1 MIDKTDRQD
10 LYPGLVERNT
20 HLCLFVCVFVF
31 RSADTYQPRIEH
43 DLGSSTAG
51 ELVMATKRSLMAMR
65 ARGPSRQPGCHKLG
79 CRDLKR
85 NDRLEDAF
93 RTAIGERWR
102 CSAQP

>member
-1 MIDKTDRQD
+1 MPTAEDNTVWGAD
-10 LYPGLVERNT
+10 GERG
-20 HLCLFVCVFVF
+20 
-31 RSADTYQPRIEH
+31 QP
-43 DLGSSTAG
+43 GSSTAG

>member
-1 MIDKTDRQD
+1 MSQLEVYGFTDRDRQHIGD
-10 LYPGLVERNT
+10 TAGERHASPVT
-20 HLCLFVCVFVF
+20 
-31 RSADTYQPRIEH
+31 RQ
-43 DLGSSTAG
+43 GSSTAG

>member
-1 MIDKTDRQD
+1 MRLRFEMGYD
-10 LYPGLVERNT
+10 LVQGGSTSGLDET
-20 HLCLFVCVFVF
+20 
-31 RSADTYQPRIEH
+31 
-43 DLGSSTAG
+43 
-51 ELVMATKRSLMAMR
+51 ATKRSLMAKRKNR

-79 CRDLKR
+79 CRDLKW